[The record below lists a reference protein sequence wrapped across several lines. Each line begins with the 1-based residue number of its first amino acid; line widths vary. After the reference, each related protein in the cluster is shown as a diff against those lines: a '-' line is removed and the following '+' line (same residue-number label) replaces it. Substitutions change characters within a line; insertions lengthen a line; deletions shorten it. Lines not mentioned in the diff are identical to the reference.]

1 MRNAQNGTA
10 VAATATDKI
19 KNTVLAASNE
29 ASTLKVV
36 TDEKKTEQALPKD
49 SDQVKAEK
57 PADQEKPVFI
67 PELVQPMR
75 KPLTIEQI
83 KAKTEKQVLLLE
95 KREKYEETK
104 DRFTRYKLSASR
116 ETGTLVFSD
125 GEISF
130 RTTNP
135 VFIAKLQEI
144 ILEETEKSISEID
157 SQLQEIE
164 LAA

>member
-1 MRNAQNGTA
+1 MKNSQNGAA
-10 VAATATDKI
+10 VVATATDKI

-29 ASTLKVV
+29 ASTLKIVA
-36 TDEKKTEQALPKD
+36 DEKKVEQVSPNG

-57 PADQEKPVFI
+57 AAEEVKPVFI
-67 PELVQPMR
+67 PEPVQPVR

-83 KAKTEKQVLLLE
+83 RTKTEKQVLLLE
-95 KREKYEETK
+95 KREKYEETHEK
-104 DRFTRYKLSASR
+104 FTHYKLSAAR

-135 VFIAKLQEI
+135 VFIQRMQEI
-144 ILEETEKSISEID
+144 ILEETQKSIAEID
-157 SQLQEIE
+157 NQLQEIE

>member
-19 KNTVLAASNE
+19 KNTILAASNE

-36 TDEKKTEQALPKD
+36 ADDKKTEQATPKD
-49 SDQVKAEK
+49 SDQVKAEI
-57 PADQEKPVFI
+57 AAETVKPVFI
-67 PELVQPMR
+67 PEPVQAVR
-75 KPLTIEQI
+75 KTLTIEQI